1 MSNRAGNYSCELE
14 LRWSD
19 FDQSGEATD
28 ITYIELAREARLRFV
43 KDTWIRRGF
52 TAPPMVVRHLEVD
65 YLKPLLIGMET
76 VTVDLTVQVVTSHSY
91 TLRHELR
98 DNRGDIL
105 AVVDCVLVPFD
116 CEARRQVEL
125 EPAIR
130 LMLTEY
136 QASAKPDTAGD
147 Q

>member
-1 MSNRAGNYSCELE
+1 MSPRAGNYSCELE
-14 LRWSD
+14 IRWSD
-19 FDQSGEATD
+19 FDQLGEVTD
-28 ITYIELAREARLRFV
+28 STYIELAREARLRFV

-65 YLKPLLIGMET
+65 YLKPLLFGREK
-76 VTVDLTVQVVTSHSY
+76 VKVELTVQAVTASSY

-98 DNRGDIL
+98 DERGDVV
-105 AVVDCVLVPFD
+105 AVVDSVLVAFD
-116 CEARRQVEL
+116 VDSRRQVEL
-125 EPAIR
+125 EPALQ

-136 QASAKPDTAGD
+136 QAAADGE

>member
-43 KDTWIRRGF
+43 K
-52 TAPPMVVRHLEVD
+52 
-65 YLKPLLIGMET
+65 ET

-136 QASAKPDTAGD
+136 QASAKADTAGD

>member
-14 LRWSD
+14 IRWSD
-19 FDQSGEATD
+19 FDQSGEVTD
-28 ITYIELAREARLRFV
+28 TTYIELAREARLRFV

-65 YLKPLLIGMET
+65 YLKPLLFGMEQ
-76 VTVDLTVQVVTSHSY
+76 VKVELTVQAVTANSY

-98 DNRGDIL
+98 DERGDVV
-105 AVVDCVLVPFD
+105 AVVDCVLVAFD
-116 CEARRQVEL
+116 FDSRRQVEL
-125 EPAIR
+125 EPALQ

-136 QASAKPDTAGD
+136 QAAADGD

>member
-52 TAPPMVVRHLEVD
+52 VAD
-65 YLKPLLIGMET
+65 
-76 VTVDLTVQVVTSHSY
+76 S
-91 TLRHELR
+91 
-98 DNRGDIL
+98 
-105 AVVDCVLVPFD
+105 
-116 CEARRQVEL
+116 
-125 EPAIR
+125 
-130 LMLTEY
+130 
-136 QASAKPDTAGD
+136 
-147 Q
+147 

>member
-52 TAPPMVVRHLEVD
+52 TLS
-65 YLKPLLIGMET
+65 LI
-76 VTVDLTVQVVTSHSY
+76 H
-91 TLRHELR
+91 
-98 DNRGDIL
+98 I
-105 AVVDCVLVPFD
+105 
-116 CEARRQVEL
+116 
-125 EPAIR
+125 
-130 LMLTEY
+130 
-136 QASAKPDTAGD
+136 
-147 Q
+147 